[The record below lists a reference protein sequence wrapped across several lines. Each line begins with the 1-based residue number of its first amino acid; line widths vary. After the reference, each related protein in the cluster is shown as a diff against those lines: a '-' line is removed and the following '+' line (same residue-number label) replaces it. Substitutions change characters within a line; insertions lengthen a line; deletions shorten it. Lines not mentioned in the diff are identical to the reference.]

1 MTTPPRQSART
12 GLRCPVCDETTRPV
26 PPDEW
31 PLRGFAP
38 TPGASH
44 LDGTPLCPVI
54 GLHGAQP
61 AEPVADP
68 ASQPATD
75 HWVYVVAGGETLAVF
90 DSRDCAGIQLA
101 VMHAA
106 ALDPIARRMS
116 AAQWD
121 TARALL
127 LADNPAIVITDVR
140 HTRDVGDNP
149 PS

>member
-1 MTTPPRQSART
+1 
-12 GLRCPVCDETTRPV
+12 
-26 PPDEW
+26 
-31 PLRGFAP
+31 
-38 TPGASH
+38 
-44 LDGTPLCPVI
+44 
-54 GLHGAQP
+54 
-61 AEPVADP
+61 
-68 ASQPATD
+68 
-75 HWVYVVAGGETLAVF
+75 
-90 DSRDCAGIQLA
+90 
-101 VMHAA
+101 MHAA